1 MEITLYDYEDDGV
14 RFVLPIPLEDAAC
27 AVRFVLS
34 GDEAVRLIGKD
45 GNEYDMDSGDLK
57 FRMSSFFD
65 DFEFIPLEDFED
77 YFAKR
82 DGKQPYRS
90 YAAPK
95 YGGRSPFTHFVEG
108 VPIQKEDPLQ

>member
-1 MEITLYDYEDDGV
+1 MEITLYDYEDEGV

-27 AVRFVLS
+27 AARFVLS
-34 GDEAVRLIGKD
+34 GDEEVRLVGKD
-45 GNEYDMDSGDLK
+45 GNEYVMDTGALK

-77 YFAKR
+77 YFSKR

-95 YGGRSPFTHFVEG
+95 HSCPPVFTHFVDG